1 MENHDD
7 RIKRL
12 EEEIHE
18 LALKNQKL
26 ELALETKE
34 KEIKLEK
41 KDVPERKAIHGLL
54 THGNRFLKLQ
64 NWELVLILCI
74 AVAAISAYWILNIP
88 GQQQVILNATL
99 QNVSVQG
106 TLPQPVPLNE
116 TITNNPDFAGINMP
130 LTQTEIRVFQN
141 PNLNYYNI
149 AAAMILNGTVPVCS
163 SQQPDNCIASPVNNL
178 ALLTANDKPSVIYL
192 GSTTCIYCGENRWA
206 MALALATFGNFS
218 KLFIGYSALGDSHI
232 STIYWSQDELYS
244 AAVDLGNYYN
254 SSYINFVSIEDT
266 DPILQYFSVQPL
278 SQIGSAVTNS
288 VYSAAFN
295 FLVNNMN
302 TYVIKNSQNG
312 IFQTSSGPVNIVD
325 LSTLQRASV
334 VFGTP
339 QTVWGKFYF
348 PGASSVA
355 FYDGTIFIND
365 TTQAQIISN
374 ISTPHN
380 QFAWTEYA
388 GADMYIAALCA
399 SITNKPPVC
408 SKPAIAE
415 LTTKI

>member
-18 LALKNQKL
+18 LALKNQRL

-130 LTQTEIRVFQN
+130 LTQTEIGVFHFTW
-141 PNLNYYNI
+141 
-149 AAAMILNGTVPVCS
+149 AIL
-163 SQQPDNCIASPVNNL
+163 
-178 ALLTANDKPSVIYL
+178 
-192 GSTTCIYCGENRWA
+192 
-206 MALALATFGNFS
+206 
-218 KLFIGYSALGDSHI
+218 
-232 STIYWSQDELYS
+232 
-244 AAVDLGNYYN
+244 
-254 SSYINFVSIEDT
+254 
-266 DPILQYFSVQPL
+266 
-278 SQIGSAVTNS
+278 
-288 VYSAAFN
+288 
-295 FLVNNMN
+295 
-302 TYVIKNSQNG
+302 
-312 IFQTSSGPVNIVD
+312 
-325 LSTLQRASV
+325 
-334 VFGTP
+334 
-339 QTVWGKFYF
+339 
-348 PGASSVA
+348 
-355 FYDGTIFIND
+355 
-365 TTQAQIISN
+365 
-374 ISTPHN
+374 
-380 QFAWTEYA
+380 
-388 GADMYIAALCA
+388 
-399 SITNKPPVC
+399 
-408 SKPAIAE
+408 
-415 LTTKI
+415 